1 MLVLAMFVL
10 GSALGATPE
19 VQAYGGPETVVV
31 HNGSVTLRGLL
42 WRSRGRGP
50 FPAILFNHGSGRS
63 REQLERLGP
72 YERQADALGPVFANH
87 GYMFLYL
94 FRRGAGLSADQ
105 GTNSFDLMNGEL
117 AANGMDARNALQLQ
131 LLENRELSDALSGLA
146 FLRALPEVNSRAV
159 AAIGHSFGGSLTL
172 LLAER
177 EPTLRAIVVFSGAGY
192 SWDRSPKL
200 RERLLAAVPHIAAPV
215 FFIHAANDYSV
226 TPGQAL
232 DAQLRQLGKPHRL
245 KIYPPVGHTADEG
258 HDLVYLGVS
267 TWERDVF
274 AFLGEKLKQQN

>member
-1 MLVLAMFVL
+1 MKYLLLLAVLIQTVAIRAE
-10 GSALGATPE
+10 SGAVTGPRAVVVRSGE
-19 VQAYGGPETVVV
+19 VQ
-31 HNGSVTLRGLL
+31 LRGLF
-42 WRSRGRGP
+42 WRPRGRGP

-63 REQLERLGP
+63 REQLEQLGP

-87 GYMFLYL
+87 GYLFLYL

-105 GTNSFDLMNGEL
+105 GTNSFDLMNDEL
-117 AANGMDARNALQLQ
+117 AANGLDARNALQLQ
-131 LLENRELSDALSGLA
+131 LLEHRELSDSLSGLA

-177 EPTLRAIVVFSGAGY
+177 EPTLRALVVFSGAGY

-200 RERLLAAVPHIAAPV
+200 RARLLAAVARIAAPV

-226 TPGQAL
+226 APGQAL
-232 DAQLRQLGKPHRL
+232 DAHLRQLGKPHRL
-245 KIYPPVGHTADEG
+245 KIYPAVGHTADEG

-274 AFLGEKLKQQN
+274 AFLGEQMQK

>member
-1 MLVLAMFVL
+1 MPAVFVL
-10 GSALGATPE
+10 TSALAATPE
-19 VQAYGGPETVVV
+19 VPASGGPETVTVQ
-31 HNGSVTLRGLL
+31 NGSLTLRALL
-42 WRSRGRGP
+42 WRPRGRGP

-87 GYMFLYL
+87 GYLFLYL

-105 GTNSFDLMNGEL
+105 GTNSFDLMNDEL
-117 AANGMDARNALQLQ
+117 ATNGLDARNALQLQ
-131 LLENRELSDALSGLA
+131 LLENRELSDSLSGLA
-146 FLRALPEVNSRAV
+146 FLRALPGVNSSAV

-200 RERLLAAVPHIAAPV
+200 RARLLAAVASMAAPV

-226 TPGQAL
+226 APGQAL
-232 DAQLRQLGKPHRL
+232 DAQLRQLGKAHRL

-258 HDLVYLGVS
+258 HDLVYLAVS

-274 AFLGEKLKQQN
+274 AFLGEQMQR

>member
-1 MLVLAMFVL
+1 MPAVFVL
-10 GSALGATPE
+10 TSALAATPE
-19 VQAYGGPETVVV
+19 VPASGGPETVTVQ
-31 HNGSVTLRGLL
+31 NGSLTLRALL
-42 WRSRGRGP
+42 WRPRGRGP

-87 GYMFLYL
+87 GYLFLYL

-105 GTNSFDLMNGEL
+105 GTNSFDLMNDEL

-131 LLENRELSDALSGLA
+131 LLENRELSDARSGLA
-146 FLRALPEVNSRAV
+146 FLRVLPEVNSRAV

-200 RERLLAAVPHIAAPV
+200 RARLLAAVARITAPV

-226 TPGQAL
+226 APGQAL
-232 DAQLRQLGKPHRL
+232 DAQLRQLGKAHRL

-258 HDLVYLGVS
+258 HDLVYLAVS

-274 AFLGEKLKQQN
+274 AFLGEQMQR

>member
-1 MLVLAMFVL
+1 MLAMFVL
-10 GSALGATPE
+10 TSALPVTPE
-19 VQAYGGPETVVV
+19 VPASGGPETVVV
-31 HNGSVTLRGLL
+31 HNGSLTLRALL
-42 WRSRGRGP
+42 WRPRGRGP

-63 REQLERLGP
+63 REQLEQLGP

-87 GYMFLYL
+87 GYLFLYL

-105 GTNSFDLMNGEL
+105 GTNSFDLMNDEL
-117 AANGMDARNALQLQ
+117 AANGLDARNALQLQ
-131 LLENRELSDALSGLA
+131 LLENRELSDSLSGLA
-146 FLRALPEVNSRAV
+146 FLRALPEVNSHAV

-177 EPTLRAIVVFSGAGY
+177 ELTLRAIVVFSGAGY

-200 RERLLAAVPHIAAPV
+200 RTRLLAAVARIAAPV

-226 TPGQAL
+226 APGKAL
-232 DAQLRQLGKPHRL
+232 DAQLRQLGKAHRL
-245 KIYPPVGHTADEG
+245 KIYPAIGNTADEG

-274 AFLGEKLKQQN
+274 AFLGEQMQK

>member
-1 MLVLAMFVL
+1 MLAMFVL
-10 GSALGATPE
+10 TSALPVTPE
-19 VQAYGGPETVVV
+19 VPASGGPETVVV
-31 HNGSVTLRGLL
+31 HNGSLTLRALL
-42 WRSRGRGP
+42 WRPRGRGP

-72 YERQADALGPVFANH
+72 YERQADALGPVFASH
-87 GYMFLYL
+87 GYLFLYL

-117 AANGMDARNALQLQ
+117 AANGLDARNALQLQ
-131 LLENRELSDALSGLA
+131 LLENRELSDSLSGLA

-200 RERLLAAVPHIAAPV
+200 RARLLAAVARIAAPV

-226 TPGQAL
+226 APGQAL
-232 DAQLRQLGKPHRL
+232 DAHLRQLGKPHRL

-274 AFLGEKLKQQN
+274 AFLGEQMER